1 MTTKNTILKTLSQ
14 LRHLSYI
21 YDNKSAYISKPQTS
35 KEQTCEWCFRYEKLI
50 CSETLNQAHWE
61 NGDLKYAVHTFA
73 N

>member
-1 MTTKNTILKTLSQ
+1 VNGV
-14 LRHLSYI
+14 
-21 YDNKSAYISKPQTS
+21 
-35 KEQTCEWCFRYEKLI
+35 FRYEKLV